1 MPNANIRDVGVET
14 SVYRHFLLCAGPGFG
29 KTVFFG
35 TGGPKVLFLT
45 TDKEGTL
52 SAAMMGSESK
62 EWLINTWEDLV
73 EAYKYL
79 RDGGIEQDGWEW
91 VVIDNVSEAQEQAK
105 WGNIAREHAVKPQTV
120 DEFVPTQG
128 NYQRTQNM
136 LVSMVKQFL
145 DLPVNVGFTAW
156 IETKEDNS
164 GQEYYSPAIHGQQG
178 AIAQMIAG
186 YMNIVGYGEV
196 FEDEDGA
203 EHRRIHFAHN
213 GPFKGKDRYIALGKY
228 RTDLTLPKMDAI
240 IDKKLAERK
249 AAKSGAG
256 KTPTRTRT
264 SATGTTRTR
273 RAATTTTKAR
283 KKA

>member
-1 MPNANIRDVGVET
+1 
-14 SVYRHFLLCAGPGFG
+14 
-29 KTVFFG
+29 
-35 TGGPKVLFLT
+35 VLFLT

-62 EWLINTWEDLV
+62 EWPINKWEDLV

-79 RDGGIEQDGWEW
+79 RDGGIEKDGWEW
-91 VVIDNVSEAQEQAK
+91 VVIDNVSEAEEQAK
-105 WGNIAREHAVKPQTV
+105 WGNIAREHAAKPQTV

-136 LVSMVKQFL
+136 LLMMVKQFL

-156 IETKEDNS
+156 IETNEDND
-164 GQEYYSPAIHGQQG
+164 GREYFAPAIHGQKG

-196 FEDEDGA
+196 VYDEEET
-203 EHRRIHFAHN
+203 EHRRIWFSQS
-213 GPFKGKDRYIALGKY
+213 GPHRGKDRYMALGKF

-249 AAKSGAG
+249 AAK

-264 SATGTTRTR
+264 SATGTTRAR
-273 RAATTTTKAR
+273 RSTTTTTKAR

>member
-14 SVYRHFLLCAGPGFG
+14 SIYRHFLLCAGPGFG

-52 SAAMMGSESK
+52 SAAMMGSTSK
-62 EWLINTWEDLV
+62 EWPINTWEDLV

-79 RDGGIEQDGWEW
+79 RDGGIEKDGWDW
-91 VVIDNVSEAQEQAK
+91 VVIDNVSEAEELAK
-105 WGNIAREHAVKPQTV
+105 WGNIAREHAAKPQTV

-136 LVSMVKQFL
+136 LLQMVKQFL

-156 IETKEDNS
+156 IETNEDNA
-164 GQEYYSPAIHGQQG
+164 GMEYYAPAIHGQKG

-196 FEDEDGA
+196 LEDEDGT
-203 EHRRIHFAHN
+203 EHRRIHFSKS
-213 GPFKGKDRYIALGKY
+213 GPNKGKDRYIALGKY

-240 IDKKLAERK
+240 IDKKLAERL
-249 AAKSGAG
+249 AAK
-256 KTPTRTRT
+256 KTPTRTRS
-264 SATGTTRTR
+264 SATTAPARR
-273 RAATTTTKAR
+273 RATATKASTTR